1 MASLIYKKSYANKR
15 NCVNWE
21 KKAKKLKNKELKRIR
36 KYVNFFDCQLCK
48 SVIN

>member
-1 MASLIYKKSYANKR
+1 MASLIYKKKYANKR

-21 KKAKKLKNKELKRIR
+21 IKIKNLKNKELKKVR
-36 KYVNFFDCQLCK
+36 KFVNFLDCQLCK